1 MYLDSHDRLLDMWNG
16 LLFNS
21 YGHDGGFST
30 APYVCTF
37 RHVCN
42 LFMIKWC
49 SKYGS
54 VFVFMYIESRM
65 R

>member
-37 RHVCN
+37 RH
-42 LFMIKWC
+42 
-49 SKYGS
+49 
-54 VFVFMYIESRM
+54 MYVTFS
-65 R
+65 